1 MFLHKEVFFLSFFL
15 RMNTLKF
22 SSRYLNQRILEMN
35 TIIKQSETPW
45 NTAWEQQNKDWPPF
59 QSSEEMQQ
67 QVRLLSLRDAAQKR
81 SFSNTQTDSF
91 RAKLFR
97 WHFVH
102 FFPVL
107 PAFLTFRIIHIG
119 PRKYVMYRSYFIC
132 LSTPYTFSLF
142 NLIMA

>member
-1 MFLHKEVFFLSFFL
+1 MSVQKEVFLSFFL

-59 QSSEEMQQ
+59 QGSEEMQQ

-91 RAKLFR
+91 RAKVFT
-97 WHFVH
+97 WHLRT
-102 FFPVL
+102 FFSCIAGV
-107 PAFLTFRIIHIG
+107 
-119 PRKYVMYRSYFIC
+119 SY
-132 LSTPYTFSLF
+132 L
-142 NLIMA
+142 